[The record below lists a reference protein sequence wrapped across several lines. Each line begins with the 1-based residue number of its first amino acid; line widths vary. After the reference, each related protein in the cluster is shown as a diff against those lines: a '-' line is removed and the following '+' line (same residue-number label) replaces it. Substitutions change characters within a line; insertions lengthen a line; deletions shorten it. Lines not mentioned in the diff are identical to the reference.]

1 MIIQEYLQLI
11 VKRWWLL
18 VLAFSIV
25 LGGTYYWTSQ
35 QTPIYE
41 SHASFVIRPRSETVV
56 SGDFLKALDTVS
68 NRSEINSTFAEV
80 AASKLI
86 KVHAI
91 EKLGLTPEQQLDLSA
106 SSTVV
111 AGTNILEIRVEARDP
126 IVARD
131 FANAVGAETVAYV
144 KSLYDIYQLETL
156 DTANTPSKPK
166 SPDMVLNLSLGVFLG
181 LVLGVALIFT
191 VEAFKPTYKEVDTF
205 NIIDRETGAYNKS
218 YLTHRLFQEIARSK
232 RTRTPLSIGLIKVH
246 FNGGGHTDEE
256 RVEILRMVKILTE
269 KTIREEDILARFNGV
284 VFAILFP
291 DLRLDRAQETLEN
304 VKQAIESVAHDT
316 DDEHKQIKGYLSAVS
331 YHGGG
336 RIKQEKLLEQ
346 AFENLNNISPN

>member
-1 MIIQEYLQLI
+1 MIIKEYLQLI
-11 VKRWWLL
+11 VKRWQLL
-18 VLAFSIV
+18 LLAFTIV
-25 LGGTYYWTSQ
+25 FGSTYYWTSQ
-35 QTPIYE
+35 QIPIYE
-41 SHASFVIRPRSETVV
+41 SHASFVIRPRSETVI

-86 KVHAI
+86 KNNAI
-91 EKLGLTPEQQLDLSA
+91 EKLGLTSEQRLDLNA

-111 AGTNILEIRVEARDP
+111 TGTNILEIRVEARDP

-166 SPDMVLNLSLGVFLG
+166 SPDTALNLSLGAFLG
-181 LVLGVALIFT
+181 LALGIALVFM
-191 VEAFKPTYKEVDTF
+191 VETFKPSYKEVDTF

-218 YLTHRLFQEIARSK
+218 YLTHRLFQEMARSK
-232 RTRTPLSIGLIKVH
+232 RTHSPLSVGLVKVH

-256 RVEILRMVKILTE
+256 RIEALRMVKILTE
-269 KTIREEDILARFNGV
+269 KSIREEDILARFNGV

-291 DLRLDRAQETLEN
+291 DLRLDRAQEALEN
-304 VKQAIESVAHDT
+304 VKQAIESVAHDM
-316 DDEHKQIKGYLSAVS
+316 DDDNKQIKSYLSVVA
-331 YHGGG
+331 YHGG
-336 RIKQEKLLEQ
+336 RIKQDKLLEQ
-346 AFENLNNISPN
+346 AFESLNNISPS